1 MINTPLAAPVI
12 LSGDHSL
19 DDFDCGN
26 PTLNNWLRRYAMLNQ
41 QANSAR
47 TFVVCKEKS
56 VIGFYTLAV
65 GSIEHE
71 TAGKRIKK
79 GLARHPIH
87 VMILARLAVGL
98 KFQGQSIGRG
108 LLKDAVLR
116 TLQAA
121 DLAGIRVIFFH
132 AKDEKARRF
141 YELFGF
147 EPSPID
153 PMKLMLLIK
162 DARKTVAGLL

>member
-1 MINTPLAAPVI
+1 MIRTPLTPPAI
-12 LSGDHSL
+12 LSSDHSL
-19 DDFDCGN
+19 NDFDCGN
-26 PTLNNWLRRYAMLNQ
+26 LTLDKWLKRYAMLNQ

-56 VIGFYTLAV
+56 VIGFYALSV
-65 GSIEHE
+65 GSIEYE

-79 GLARHPIH
+79 GLARHPIP
-87 VMILARLAVGL
+87 VMILARLAVDL
-98 KFQGQSIGRG
+98 KFQGQGVGSG

-116 TLQAA
+116 TLEAA
-121 DLAGIRVIFFH
+121 DLAGIRAIFVQ

-141 YELFGF
+141 YERSDF

-162 DARKTVAGLL
+162 DARKTIAGL